1 MAGKVL
7 TILSVEPPPWGR
19 GGRNPYHDILVGT
32 QVALKRSSTLRDGP
46 SHYRFQISREALA
59 EINRKCKEKG
69 LTAFV
74 SQEICLH
81 CTLGHPDTPELLAYD
96 EIDQEE
102 DPKSTPPL
110 RSSRS
115 RRRTSSGCSGKGRA
129 SCNQCSAKPKRLRS
143 RRQRSLDR

>member
-7 TILSVEPPPWGR
+7 TILSIEPSPW
-19 GGRNPYHDILVGT
+19 GGRNPYHDILVGA
-32 QVALKRSSTLRDGP
+32 QVTLKRSSTLRDGP
-46 SHYRFQISREALA
+46 SHYRFQISRETLT
-59 EINRKCKEKG
+59 EVNSKCREKG
-69 LTAFV
+69 LSAFI
-74 SQEICLH
+74 SQDLQLH
-81 CTLGHPDTPELLAYD
+81 CTLGYPDTPELLAYD

-129 SCNQCSAKPKRLRS
+129 SYNQCSAKPKRLRS
-143 RRQRSLDR
+143 RRQRSLNR